1 MSETAIVAGVGQT
14 IGESVAR
21 RLHRAGYDVG
31 LFARSESFVEQ
42 LADDLGDG
50 ALAVPTDITD
60 TEAVQRGVETVRAAF
75 GPVSVLVLNAT
86 GGGGRPVEQATVDRL
101 ESIFAVRVAGSLACV
116 QAVREGLQETEGT
129 VIFSGTTFA
138 DGGVTGQ
145 VEWGAVAPAAEG
157 LATSLAAALERVQVT
172 YVRIGSSVTPADV
185 AAEGALSADQV
196 ADTYLDLI
204 EREAVTTRELDLYSR
219 D

>member
-14 IGESVAR
+14 IGESVTR
-21 RLHRAGYDVG
+21 RLHGAGYDVG
-31 LFARSESFVEQ
+31 LFARSESFIEE
-42 LADDLGDG
+42 LATDLGDG
-50 ALAVPTDITD
+50 ALAVPTDIT
-60 TEAVQRGVETVRAAF
+60 EQAAVRQGVETVRAAF

-116 QAVREGLQETEGT
+116 QAVREDLTETGGT

-138 DGGVTGQ
+138 DGAVTGQ

-157 LATSLAAALERVQVT
+157 LATSLAASLEDVQVT
-172 YVRIGSSVTPADV
+172 YVRIGSTVAPAD
-185 AAEGALSADQV
+185 AAGAGALSAAQV
-196 ADTYLDLI
+196 ADTYLDLV
-204 EREAVTTRELDLYSR
+204 EREGTSTRELDLYSR
-219 D
+219 E